1 MLALIGAICAFMA
14 VGALVLY
21 LSGVGASR
29 VETRLGALRQSS
41 TQTALDAPFSDR
53 VVLPVFGVA
62 ANLLIE
68 FLPHSFV
75 NRVSLQLVAAGRP
88 MTTQAFFTLVAIIG
102 IFLPLAVIAF
112 AAFTASV
119 TGVAIIAALVIAGVG
134 VLLTFLWLLRRV
146 SKRRLAI
153 WRSLPDAFDLI
164 TVCVEAGLGLDAALR
179 HVSEKLKGPL
189 SDEISQTLREVG
201 MGRPRREALEDLA
214 ERVGV
219 EELTIFVNS
228 VIQAEQLGT
237 SLARVLRAQGAT
249 IRTRRRQRAEEL
261 SRRAPVK
268 MVFPLVFFIMPTF
281 FIVTL
286 GPIVVSLV
294 SYLNE

>member
-1 MLALIGAICAFMA
+1 
-14 VGALVLY
+14 
-21 LSGVGASR
+21 
-29 VETRLGALRQSS
+29 LRQSS
-41 TQTALDAPFSDR
+41 TQAALDAPFSDR
-53 VVLPVFGVA
+53 VVLPVFGVI
-62 ANLLIE
+62 ANVLIE
-68 FLPHSFV
+68 LLPQSFI

-88 MTTQAFFTLVAIIG
+88 MTTQALFTLVAIIG

-112 AAFTASV
+112 AALTASV
-119 TGVAIIAALVIAGVG
+119 TTLAIIVALVIAGVG
-134 VLLTFLWLLRRV
+134 VLLTFLWLRRRV
-146 SKRRLAI
+146 RNRRLAI

-164 TVCVEAGLGLDAALR
+164 TVSVEAGLGLDAALR

-189 SDEISQTLREVG
+189 SDEISQMLREVG

-237 SLARVLRAQGAT
+237 SLSRVLRAQGAT
-249 IRTRRRQRAEEL
+249 IRTRRRQRAEEMA
-261 SRRAPVK
+261 RRAPVK